1 MIGTMQTPSSSVA
14 SKLPVEMLSRIPKM
28 SYPELK
34 AIAMDRTNPLATFAI
49 AALNSREIAKTQAAT
64 AGAQSAPTIA
74 NQVLDKAN
82 AAPGINTL
90 PNNMPQ
96 QMPPQGVTQLAQN
109 DMPQETPQQMADGG
123 VASLDTG
130 DMYNEQSYANGGI
143 VAFAKGGYS
152 FNPEQDDPTDYYSM
166 LQQRLAAEN
175 QRYKVETPEYGMH
188 PLLGMKHRKTINQI
202 MKTSPTPYDKAIE
215 YYDNVGQI
223 GAAQELRNKK
233 LEWVTSKVDP
243 NIAEEA
249 AALKASPAPSL
260 NTDQKNP
267 ADPNAGKG
275 GYTYQPG
282 ESPLK
287 GPSDTYFDTIKEFMP
302 KGSATDGVKSE
313 RLKYNP
319 DLFTKGMEDP
329 EAAFTKGTE
338 RYTKYM
344 GDNEALKNQE
354 TRLASREGRLADRES
369 KNLGFALL
377 AASAPLFSVRR
388 GQEGAGITSALQT
401 GTSEYIKGRDKIE
414 DLKER
419 IEDARFSVDQA
430 KRAEKTAMFKYG
442 DDDRRTAD
450 AAKKTAER
458 EQKLYELKVQE
469 KNIEYGQKDKELNMQ
484 GQLVDIKRMD
494 LAKDI
499 AFGNRQL
506 SMYEDRIKTMDE
518 ATKAKF
524 AAIKSKGIIEANKY
538 IQANPPEVR
547 ALVKQ
552 FTDQGKKTYG
562 NPEFDGQLNLIK
574 GNIIGQ
580 YIDSMRD
587 ELGMPD
593 AFANVPSATD
603 LLNRRQVAQ

>member
-1 MIGTMQTPSSSVA
+1 MIGTMQTPSSSA
-14 SKLPVEMLSRIPKM
+14 AAKLPIEMLSRIPKM
-28 SYPELK
+28 SYPELH
-34 AIAMDRTNPLATFAI
+34 AIAMDTKNPLSTFAI

-64 AGAQSAPTIA
+64 AGAQNAPTIA
-74 NQVLDKAN
+74 NQVLAKAN
-82 AAPGINTL
+82 AAPGINNL

-96 QMPPQGVTQLAQN
+96 QMPPQGVTQLAQTEQ
-109 DMPQETPQQMADGG
+109 PPQQMAEGG
-123 VASLDTG
+123 VATLDTG
-130 DMYNEQSYANGGI
+130 DMYNEQSFANGGI

-152 FNPEQDDPTDYYSM
+152 FDPEQDDPTDYYSM

-188 PLLGMKHRKTINQI
+188 PLLGMKHRKTVNQI

-215 YYDNVGQI
+215 YYDNVGQV

-233 LEWVTSKVDP
+233 LQWVTSKVDP
-243 NIAEEA
+243 NIAEQQA
-249 AALKASPAPSL
+249 AVNATPSAALATTA
-260 NTDQKNP
+260 QKNP

-282 ESPLK
+282 ESALK
-287 GPSDTYFDTIKEFMP
+287 SPGDTYFDTIKEFMP
-302 KGSATDGVKSE
+302 KGSAADGMQTE

-354 TRLASREGRLADRES
+354 TRLASRETRLKDRED
-369 KNLGFALL
+369 KNLGFSML
-377 AASAPLFSVRR
+377 AAAAPLFSVRR
-388 GQEGAGITSALQT
+388 GQEGAGITAALQT

-414 DLKER
+414 DLREK
-419 IEDARFSVDQA
+419 IDDARFSVDQA
-430 KRAEKTAMFKYG
+430 KRAEKSAMFKYG

-450 AAKKTAER
+450 AAKKASEQQ
-458 EQKLYELKVQE
+458 QKLYNLETQKF
-469 KNIEYGQKDKELNMQ
+469 NITSGQKDKEIGLQ

-506 SMYEDRIKTMDE
+506 SMYESRIEKMDD

-524 AAIKSKGIIEANKY
+524 AAIKQKGTIEANKLIY
-538 IQANPPEVR
+538 GNQVPQIRE
-547 ALVKQ
+547 LVKKY
-552 FTDQGKKTYG
+552 TDQGKKTYG
-562 NPEFDGQLNLIK
+562 NPEFEHEFNTIK
-574 GNIIGQ
+574 NGIIAS
-580 YIDSMRD
+580 YIGPEVED
-587 ELGMPD
+587 EL
-593 AFANVPSATD
+593 FAGVPSATD
-603 LLNRRQVAQ
+603 LLTRKQATQ

>member
-1 MIGTMQTPSSSVA
+1 MIGTMQTPSSSA
-14 SKLPVEMLSRIPKM
+14 AAKLPIEMLSRIPKM
-28 SYPELK
+28 SYPELH
-34 AIAMDRTNPLATFAI
+34 AIAMDTKNPLSTFAI

-64 AGAQSAPTIA
+64 AGAQNAPTIA
-74 NQVLDKAN
+74 NQVLAKAN
-82 AAPGINTL
+82 AAPGINNL

-96 QMPPQGVTQLAQN
+96 QMPPQGVTQLTQTEQ
-109 DMPQETPQQMADGG
+109 PPQQMAEGG

-130 DMYNEQSYANGGI
+130 DIYNEQSFANGGI

-152 FNPEQDDPTDYYSM
+152 FDPEQDDPTDYYSM

-175 QRYKVETPEYGMH
+175 QRYKVETPEYGMQ
-188 PLLGMKHRKTINQI
+188 PLLGMKHRKTVNQI

-215 YYDNVGQI
+215 YYDNVGQV
-223 GAAQELRNKK
+223 GAAQALRDKK
-233 LEWVTSKVDP
+233 LQWVTSKVDP
-243 NIAEEA
+243 NIAEQQA
-249 AALKASPAPSL
+249 AVNATPAA
-260 NTDQKNP
+260 TTAQKNP

-282 ESPLK
+282 ESPIK
-287 GPSDTYFDTIKEFMP
+287 GPSDTYFDTINQFMP
-302 KGSATDGVKSE
+302 KGSATDGMQTE

-377 AASAPLFSVRR
+377 AASAPLFSVRK

-401 GTSEYIKGRDKIE
+401 GTGEYIKGRDKIE
-414 DLKER
+414 DLREK
-419 IEDARFSVDQA
+419 IDDARFSVDQA
-430 KRAEKTAMFKYG
+430 KRAEKSAMFKYG

-450 AAKKTAER
+450 AAKKASEQQ
-458 EQKLYELKVQE
+458 QKLYNLETQKF
-469 KNIEYGQKDKELNMQ
+469 NITSGQKDKEIGLQ

-506 SMYEDRIKTMDE
+506 SMYESRIEKMDD

-538 IQANPPEVR
+538 IQANPPEVK

-552 FTDQGKKTYG
+552 FKDQGKETYG

-593 AFANVPSATD
+593 TFANVPSATD
-603 LLNRRQVAQ
+603 LLTRKQAPQ

>member
-109 DMPQETPQQMADGG
+109 DMPQEITQQMAEGG

-130 DMYNEQSYANGGI
+130 DMYNEESYANGGI

-152 FNPEQDDPTDYYSM
+152 FDPEQDDPTDYYSM

-215 YYDNVGQI
+215 YYDSINRPGE
-223 GAAQELRNKK
+223 AQTLRNKK

-243 NIAEEA
+243 NIAEQQA
-249 AALKASPAPSL
+249 AVNATPAA
-260 NTDQKNP
+260 TTQQNP
-267 ADPNAGKG
+267 AADPNAGKG

-282 ESPLK
+282 ESPIK
-287 GPSDTYFDTIKEFMP
+287 GPSDTYFDTIREFMP
-302 KGSATDGVKSE
+302 KGSAADGMQTE

-319 DLFTKGMEDP
+319 DLFTKGMDDP
-329 EAAFTKGTE
+329 EAAFTRGTE

-354 TRLASREGRLADRES
+354 TRLATREGRLADRES

-401 GTSEYIKGRDKIE
+401 GTGEYIKGRDKIE
-414 DLKER
+414 DLREK
-419 IEDARFSVDQA
+419 IDDARFSVDQA

-450 AAKKTAER
+450 AAKKSAE
-458 EQKLYELKVQE
+458 EKQKLYNLETQKF
-469 KNIEYGQKDKELNMQ
+469 NITTGQKDKELNMQ
-484 GQLVDIKRMD
+484 GELVDIKRMD

-506 SMYEDRIKTMDE
+506 NMYESRIEKMDD

-538 IQANPPEVR
+538 IQANPPEVK

-593 AFANVPSATD
+593 TFANVPSATD
-603 LLNRRQVAQ
+603 LLTRKQAPQ